1 MNNYLKILIIFS
13 LGALLAVGQLFSVSA
28 QQAESSPWNGPNV
41 NKIPK
46 NPSGNLIRYGKA
58 LIENTSYYLGP
69 KGKVKVASNGMNCQ
83 NCHLDAGAKPWGN
96 NYFGVAALY
105 PKFRARS
112 GGMESIAKRVN
123 DCFQRSLNGKGI
135 DSTSKEMKAIIAYME
150 WLGTNIPKG
159 MKVGGTGIRDI
170 AFLDR
175 AADPEKGKTLYQEK
189 CIACHLVDGNGMK
202 NPATGGYTFPPLWGK
217 NSYNSGAG
225 LFRLSR
231 LAGYIYDNMPQG
243 STYQARQLSEEQA
256 WDLAAYINTRERPGF
271 DNSKDW
277 PDIGGKPID
286 HPFGPYKDSFPEAQH
301 KLGPFKAMKK

>member
-1 MNNYLKILIIFS
+1 MKLTFKILIYFTLVSNLFLGQIF
-13 LGALLAVGQLFSVSA
+13 LASGQQTEA
-28 QQAESSPWNGPNV
+28 SPWVGPAPTS
-41 NKIPK
+41 IPK
-46 NPSGNLIRYGKA
+46 TPQGKLILYGKA

-69 KGKVKVASNGMNCQ
+69 KGKVGVASNGMNCQ
-83 NCHLDAGAKPWGN
+83 NCHLEAGTKPWGN

-159 MKVGGTGIRDI
+159 TKVGGTGIRDI

-175 AADPEKGKTLYQEK
+175 AADPEKGKILFQEK
-189 CIACHLVDGNGMK
+189 CITCHLPEGTGIK
-202 NPATGGYTFPPLWGK
+202 NPATGDYTFPPVWGK
-217 NSYNSGAG
+217 NSYNIGAG

-243 STYQARQLSEEQA
+243 SSYQARQLSEEQA

-286 HPFGPYKDSFPEAQH
+286 HPFGPYKDSFSEAQH
-301 KLGPFKAMKK
+301 KLGPFKSMKK

>member
-1 MNNYLKILIIFS
+1 MKKSGIKFIFFSFLTCFIL
-13 LGALLAVGQLFSVSA
+13 GQAWA
-28 QQAESSPWNGPNV
+28 QQPDSNPWIGPSPTS
-41 NKIPK
+41 IPQ
-46 NPSGNLIRYGKA
+46 NPQGKLIRYGKA

-69 KGKVKVASNGMNCQ
+69 KGKVKAASNGMNCQ
-83 NCHLDAGAKPWGN
+83 NCHLEAGAKPWGN

-135 DSTSKEMKAIIAYME
+135 DSTSREMKAIIAYME

-159 MKVGGTGIRDI
+159 TKVIGTGIRDI

-189 CIACHLVDGNGMK
+189 CITCHLSEGTGIK

-217 NSYNSGAG
+217 HSYNTGAG

-243 STYQARQLSEEQA
+243 STYQARQLTEEQA
-256 WDLAAYINTRERPGF
+256 WDLAAFINTRERPGF

-286 HPFGPYKDSFPEAQH
+286 HPFGPYKDLFSEAQH

>member
-1 MNNYLKILIIFS
+1 MKKSGLKFIFFYFLTCFIL
-13 LGALLAVGQLFSVSA
+13 GQARA
-28 QQAESSPWNGPNV
+28 QQPDSSPWIGPSPTH
-41 NKIPK
+41 IPQ
-46 NPSGNLIRYGKA
+46 NPQGKLIRYGKA

-83 NCHLDAGAKPWGN
+83 NCHLEAGAKPWGN
-96 NYFGVAALY
+96 NYFGVSALY

-135 DSTSKEMKAIIAYME
+135 DSTSREMKAIIAYME

-159 MKVGGTGIRDI
+159 TKVIGTGIRDI

-189 CIACHLVDGNGMK
+189 CITCHLSEGTGIK

-217 NSYNSGAG
+217 HSYNTGAG

-243 STYQARQLSEEQA
+243 STYQARQLTEEQA
-256 WDLAAYINTRERPGF
+256 WDLAAFINTRERPGF

-286 HPFGPYKDSFPEAQH
+286 HPFGPYKDLFSETQH